1 LGKLAATVMKNETIA
16 VRLAGQEYAN
26 DVKAIAPYK
35 TGTYRR
41 SIHVEMSTEG
51 LHPVALIGTDVPYGR
66 RLEFGF
72 YDTDSLGRKYQ
83 QYPRP
88 HWRPA
93 WDANLQKYRD
103 IMLSHLN
110 GTQAGTYADYGTE
123 KRAEVAMYSRIA
135 AGLRPDLTDLG
146 SYSTSSASRSL
157 IGDSNEGLVS
167 MTIKGMSGINEGTK
181 HWKPYSGKSKGEK
194 LQ

>member
-1 LGKLAATVMKNETIA
+1 MAAFSFDFSALSLLSRDLGKVAANVMKNEA
-16 VRLAGQEYAN
+16 VAVKLAGGAYRD
-26 DVKAIAPYK
+26 DVKAIAPYRK
-35 TGTYRR
+35 KLGGTYRR
-41 SIHVEMSTEG
+41 SIHVEMTTEG

-72 YDTDSLGRKYQ
+72 YGTDSLGRKYQ

-93 WDANLQKYRD
+93 WDANLPKYRD

-110 GTQAGTYADYGTE
+110 GTQAGTYADYGAE

-135 AGLRPDLTDLG
+135 AGLRPDLTG
-146 SYSTSSASRSL
+146 
-157 IGDSNEGLVS
+157 GF
-167 MTIKGMSGINEGTK
+167 
-181 HWKPYSGKSKGEK
+181 
-194 LQ
+194 

>member
-1 LGKLAATVMKNETIA
+1 MAGFSFDFSGLARMASDIQRIGAAIQKNERNA
-16 VRLAGQEYAN
+16 VRLAGQAYAN

-51 LHPVALIGTDVPYGR
+51 IREVALIGTDVPYGR

-93 WDANLQKYRD
+93 WDANLPKYRD
-103 IMLSHLN
+103 IMLAALN
-110 GTQAGTYADYGTE
+110 GTQAGIYADYGDE
-123 KRAEVAMYSRIA
+123 KRADVAMFTSQA
-135 AGLRPDLTDLG
+135 AGLRPDLTG
-146 SYSTSSASRSL
+146 
-157 IGDSNEGLVS
+157 
-167 MTIKGMSGINEGTK
+167 GI
-181 HWKPYSGKSKGEK
+181 
-194 LQ
+194 